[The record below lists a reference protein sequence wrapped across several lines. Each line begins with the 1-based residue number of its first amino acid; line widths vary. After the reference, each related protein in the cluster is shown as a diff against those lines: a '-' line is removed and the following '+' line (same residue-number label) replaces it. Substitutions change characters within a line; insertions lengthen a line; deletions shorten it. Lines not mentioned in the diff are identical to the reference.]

1 MNFWR
6 FNIFKDDPKDL
17 KSLRLHQD
25 HKIAEYYA
33 SGAFWYTP
41 ASADGQATMLISAN
55 GGAQK
60 DIKDAYKKLAAAKV
74 PDQVIT
80 GTYKVTKSGK
90 EAVYELTADAT
101 FDDDTNKKK
110 IFEKIT
116 KDKDF
121 NRDLWACFAMA
132 APKGIKFGSP
142 KGGTRAIGELKL
154 NSVEWIAAQWDLT
167 KVLTLAKGQ
176 GVLNSE
182 PLAGEWQFKD
192 PEKKVKDHFLTTG
205 GLKLPYK
212 FMVEVKVIGAVVD
225 KGEESELLQYFR
237 DPITGIMEKLGD
249 ELKEKLKGVEA
260 AAAKEPAKDGKKPK
274 AEAAANEAIAEFQKN
289 FQTMALEATEKRWF
303 QVVSDHVEL
312 RVYDWDAKVAM
323 TKQTIMLGL
332 SISAAAVGGITG
344 VAAVF
349 GLVGTIHSGITL
361 VRDLYVYFRDI
372 AGLEKELGKDLARTL
387 ARYALDDKGKPTKS
401 AGFEESGKAFLE
413 RLPGLGI
420 LVNDVLKLPG
430 TKTTEALEKNTG
442 TYKAKVTESFVK
454 LEKIL
459 KQLKPTMESAKKSS
473 AVLES
478 EEIKALAKGSPEQ
491 QQTYETLKAAVA
503 AAEKVLDTLLAEI
516 AGAEKP
522 KKVQGK
528 FPLFIE
534 RRERVEKYL
543 ETLEEIKKG
552 VPIGAKL
559 FKAIA
564 LPLLDL
570 AWSGIDPTKL
580 ASDLP
585 NVIQTSASTTLD
597 IISNCCEIAE
607 ASKTKEGA
615 SLLKQGND
623 LANGI
628 RSIVQGLQAK

>member
-1 MNFWR
+1 
-6 FNIFKDDPKDL
+6 
-17 KSLRLHQD
+17 
-25 HKIAEYYA
+25 
-33 SGAFWYTP
+33 
-41 ASADGQATMLISAN
+41 
-55 GGAQK
+55 
-60 DIKDAYKKLAAAKV
+60 
-74 PDQVIT
+74 
-80 GTYKVTKSGK
+80 
-90 EAVYELTADAT
+90 
-101 FDDDTNKKK
+101 
-110 IFEKIT
+110 
-116 KDKDF
+116 
-121 NRDLWACFAMA
+121 
-132 APKGIKFGSP
+132 
-142 KGGTRAIGELKL
+142 
-154 NSVEWIAAQWDLT
+154 
-167 KVLTLAKGQ
+167 
-176 GVLNSE
+176 
-182 PLAGEWQFKD
+182 
-192 PEKKVKDHFLTTG
+192 
-205 GLKLPYK
+205 
-212 FMVEVKVIGAVVD
+212 
-225 KGEESELLQYFR
+225 
-237 DPITGIMEKLGD
+237 
-249 ELKEKLKGVEA
+249 
-260 AAAKEPAKDGKKPK
+260 
-274 AEAAANEAIAEFQKN
+274 
-289 FQTMALEATEKRWF
+289 MALEATEKRWF

-332 SISAAAVGGITG
+332 SITGAAVGGITG

-349 GLVGTIHSGITL
+349 GLIGTIHSGLTL
-361 VRDLYVYFRDI
+361 VRDLYTYFRDI

-413 RLPGLGI
+413 RLPALGI

-478 EEIKALAKGSPEQ
+478 EDIKALAKGSPEQ
-491 QQTYETLKAAVA
+491 QKTYQTLTAAVA

-516 AGAEKP
+516 SGAEKP

-534 RRERVEKYL
+534 RRERVDKYL

-559 FKAIA
+559 FKAVA

-570 AWSGIDPTKL
+570 AWSGLDPTKL

-607 ASKTKEGA
+607 ASKSKDGA